1 MELKKTHGR
10 VKVSRVYL
18 LAMEAFLGKLLVV
31 AGSAVDVIALSQE
44 ALGADGLL
52 AVVAGETLLMPDLV
66 LILHIL

>member
-1 MELKKTHGR
+1 MELKKTSLR

-31 AGSAVDVIALSQE
+31 AGGAVDVIALSQE
-44 ALGADGLL
+44 ALSADGLL
-52 AVVAGETLLMPDLV
+52 AVIAGETLLMPHLV